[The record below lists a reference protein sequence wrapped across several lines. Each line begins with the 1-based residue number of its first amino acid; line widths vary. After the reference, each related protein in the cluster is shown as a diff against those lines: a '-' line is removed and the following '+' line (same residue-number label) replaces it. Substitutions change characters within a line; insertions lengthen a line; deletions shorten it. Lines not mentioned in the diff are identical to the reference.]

1 MSGPPVAPAGPL
13 EWPGRETVL
22 LEDDEARQVRPDPGV
37 LLAAVEATG
46 EAILITSA
54 ELDEPGPRIE
64 YANPA
69 FIRMT
74 GYAIREILGRSPRFL
89 QGPLTDPA
97 VLDGMRAAFLA
108 GEPFRGEAVN
118 YRKDGTTYV
127 VEWLITPL
135 RDADGRIT
143 RWVST
148 QRDITDRR
156 AAEDRQTLM
165 VRELHHRVKNT
176 LATVQA
182 ILNASLRSAGGLAE
196 FRRAFTNRIASL
208 ARTHALITED
218 AGQVVRFEELLRTVL
233 EAYDEPGRRRVTL
246 DGPRVLLSSDQAVPL
261 GMALHELSTNAVR
274 HGALASP
281 AGRLDVRWSLEDC
294 SGEDRPTGRVL
305 RWTWS
310 ERGGSPVSPPAREGF
325 GSQLL
330 NRVLKLQVGAEVDVA
345 FEPDGLSVTVTLP
358 LPDRG

>member
-1 MSGPPVAPAGPL
+1 M
-13 EWPGRETVL
+13 
-22 LEDDEARQVRPDPGV
+22 LEDEEARQVRPDPGV
-37 LLAAVEATG
+37 LLAAVEATS

-74 GYAIREILGRSPRFL
+74 GYAVHEILGRSPRFL
-89 QGPLTDPA
+89 QGPLTDRT
-97 VLDGMRAAFLA
+97 VLDGMRAALLA
-108 GEPFRGEAVN
+108 GTPFQGEAVN
-118 YRKDGTTYV
+118 YRKDGRTYV

-135 RDADGRIT
+135 RDGDDRIA

-156 AAEDRQTLM
+156 AAEDRQALM

-182 ILNASLRSAGGLAE
+182 ILNASLRSVGGLAE
-196 FRRAFTNRIASL
+196 FRQAFTNRIASL

-218 AGQVVRFEELLRTVL
+218 AGQVVAFEELLRAEL

-246 DGPRVLLSSDQAVPL
+246 DGPRVLLSSEQAVPL
-261 GMALHELSTNAVR
+261 GMALHELATNAIR
-274 HGALASP
+274 HGALGSP
-281 AGRLDVRWSLEDC
+281 AGRVDVRWSLEDRF
-294 SGEDRPTGRVL
+294 SEDRFSEDRFSEARPEGRAL
-305 RWTWS
+305 RWTWN
-310 ERGGSPVSPPAREGF
+310 ERGGSSVSPPAREGF

-330 NRVLKLQVGAEVDVA
+330 NRVLTLQVGAQVDIA
-345 FEPDGLSVTVTLP
+345 FEPDGLRVTVTLP
-358 LPDRG
+358 LALPGQG